1 MRASLVGLA
10 LFFAGCIVLHSA
22 KADVGADC
30 NGLSFDG
37 TPGGLQIPGCP
48 DRGDRSEYDLPYIGH
63 DEPTVIFYSNE
74 PHSAS
79 NLQWEI
85 MLPKENPTPA
95 TQSLQN
101 FTAFW
106 FGMPLCDPNSAP
118 FGACAPASDDNDPT
132 TAGAA
137 FLELQFYPPGKD
149 RDIDVFSCS
158 TDKWCVAAVTFS
170 FNRNG
175 TEPFNNAFVQT
186 DGVPIAYPGPSHGHP
201 FAADTPNDKTLLMG
215 QGDRIRITLKDT
227 PHGLRVV
234 IEDLTTRQ
242 RGFMLLSAANGFE
255 TVDGGGVATPF
266 DFHPL
271 FDTATPQHVAHSA
284 AILGLSFA
292 MEIGHN
298 EQSDGDSDDG
308 ACSQG
313 PVVPA
318 CYGQDADYDGTSYIH
333 DWPTNRNPNSV
344 KIRSVN
350 GGGIG
355 PLSVS
360 KDGKRYDRVY
370 DRIQFETTANIG
382 NPDCLTNPACD
393 VRVPFPPMVFY
404 PSYALL
410 ERDEDDE
417 DDDYHGRRDHRE
429 HRDDEICSLVFG
441 DFTDAEDVDSLGGD
455 SQYGE
460 PDIPRNRTQLVS
472 EIQANPCIPD
482 IDRRPA
488 RE

>member
-1 MRASLVGLA
+1 MRASFVALA
-10 LFFAGCIVLHSA
+10 LVFAVCIVSQSS
-22 KADVGADC
+22 KADVGPDC

-48 DRGDRSEYDLPYIGH
+48 DRRDRLEYGLPYIGH

-85 MLPKENPTPA
+85 VLPKEDPA
-95 TQSLQN
+95 PAIQSFQN
-101 FTAFW
+101 FTTFW

-132 TAGAA
+132 AAGAA

-149 RDIDVFSCS
+149 RTIDVFSCS
-158 TDKWCVAAVTFS
+158 AVEWCAAVNTFS
-170 FNRNG
+170 INRNG
-175 TEPFNNAFVQT
+175 TEPFNNAFVQV
-186 DGVPIAYPGPSHGHP
+186 DGVPIAYPGPSQGHP
-201 FAADTPNDKTLLMG
+201 FAAVTPNDKTLLMG
-215 QGDRIRITLKDT
+215 QGDRIRITLRET
-227 PHGLRVV
+227 PHGLLVV

-242 RGFMLLSAANGFE
+242 DGFMVLSAANGFE
-255 TVDGGGVATPF
+255 TVDGNGSATPF
-266 DFHPL
+266 GFHPL
-271 FDTATPQHVAHSA
+271 FDTATPEHVAHA
-284 AILGLSFA
+284 FAILGLSFA
-292 MEIGHN
+292 MELGHN
-298 EQSDGDSDDG
+298 EQLDGDGDDG
-308 ACSQG
+308 GCSQG

-318 CYGQDADYDGTSYIH
+318 CYGQDKDYDGTSYAH

-344 KIRSVN
+344 KIQSVN

-355 PLSVS
+355 PVSVS
-360 KDGKRYDRVY
+360 KNGKRYDRPY
-370 DRIQFETTANIG
+370 DRIRFETTANIG

-404 PSYALL
+404 PSYALVKP
-410 ERDEDDE
+410 DEDHADDE
-417 DDDYHGRRDHRE
+417 DDHVRHDHRQG
-429 HRDDEICSLVFG
+429 EICSLVFG
-441 DFTDAEDVDSLGGD
+441 DFADSDNVDSLGGG

-460 PDIPRNRTQLVS
+460 PDIPHNREQLVS

-482 IDRRPA
+482 IDRKQSR
-488 RE
+488 RW